1 MPQLPPPVKRRA
13 ENPVIRLQKVL
24 SWVFLALWDR
34 PALRGFARRV
44 LRVRCWLDMVLYM
57 RRAPGP
63 ADGLF
68 NDFLYTLKVGPELE
82 LPLRQQITD
91 KVLSKAYITSIL
103 GPGTTVPT
111 LAVFDTASAIADW
124 RPPDWPVAV
133 KPTHSSGR
141 FLRIGSEAEWL
152 AALPEMSGWLTHDY
166 FRESLER
173 NYAGL
178 AKRVIVEPWLDE
190 AMRLE
195 GSVHCR
201 NGVPKVVSIIE
212 RYTKDRQSFDTER
225 RPLGVSLAFP
235 TTDFQ
240 LPDWS
245 FLAPLLAAAAKLSQE
260 LSYVRVDF
268 YTDGRRLMFGELT
281 NLPAGGMGRFHPAD
295 GEAVFSRV
303 FFAPPP

>member
-1 MPQLPPPVKRRA
+1 VQ
-13 ENPVIRLQKVL
+13 
-24 SWVFLALWDR
+24 
-34 PALRGFARRV
+34 
-44 LRVRCWLDMVLYM
+44 
-57 RRAPGP
+57 
-63 ADGLF
+63 
-68 NDFLYTLKVGPELE
+68 
-82 LPLRQQITD
+82 
-91 KVLSKAYITSIL
+91 SKAYITGIL
-103 GPGTTVPT
+103 GPGTTMPT
-111 LAVFDTASAIADW
+111 LAVFDTAKAMADW
-124 RPPDWPVAV
+124 RPPVWPVAV

-152 AALPEMSGWLTHDY
+152 AALPEMAGWLTHDF
-166 FRESLER
+166 FRQSLER

-212 RYTKDRQSFDTER
+212 RYTKDRQSFDTDR

-245 FLAPLLAAAAKLSQE
+245 FFDPLLLAAAQLSQE
-260 LSYVRVDF
+260 FTYIRVDF
-268 YTDGRRLMFGELT
+268 YTDGKRLIFGELT
-281 NLPAGGMGRFHPAD
+281 NLPAGGLGRFHPAD